1 MTGPANKHYIKE
13 IFIRFFYFF
22 QTLLKNKMVLAK
34 KALKSTLLKTK
45 KINKKLRK
53 IIFEVFLFIFLLFL
67 YFNRF

>member
-34 KALKSTLLKTK
+34 KALKSTLLKQK
-45 KINKKLRK
+45 K
-53 IIFEVFLFIFLLFL
+53 
-67 YFNRF
+67 

>member
-1 MTGPANKHYIKE
+1 MAFLLLHNYTDFIE

-45 KINKKLRK
+45 K
-53 IIFEVFLFIFLLFL
+53 
-67 YFNRF
+67 